1 MLTSNFHEKNNV
13 VQLASYSYAAPM
25 DYEPPPQ
32 DAVLTFYE
40 GSMGQALCK
49 EIIIVD
55 DNVTEVQEEF
65 TVKLNLVAA
74 VGVEVQFLPANTTV
88 KITDGGTSDVAIA
101 SAAAVAAARST
112 ALAAAGANASA
123 MSSAEAAASAQAS
136 AQSSAEASASAAA
149 SAQSIAVAVAS
160 AEASA
165 TASADAS
172 AQALA
177 AAQAIAVVVNQI
189 MISIENNVCMYCL
202 HYNHSHYQVHV
213 VCWR

>member
-1 MLTSNFHEKNNV
+1 
-13 VQLASYSYAAPM
+13 M
-25 DYEPPPQ
+25 DYEPPPE

-49 EIIIVD
+49 EITIVD
-55 DNVTEVQEEF
+55 DNVTEVREEF
-65 TVKLNLVAA
+65 TVKLNLVDE
-74 VGVEVQFLPANTTV
+74 VGVDVQFLPVNTTV

-101 SAAAVAAARST
+101 SAAAVAAASAT
-112 ALAAAGANASA
+112 AQATAEASASA

-136 AQSSAEASASAAA
+136 AQSSAEASASASAA
-149 SAQSIAVAVAS
+149 AQSIAVAVAS

-165 TASADAS
+165 TASAEAS

-189 MISIENNVCMYCL
+189 MVSIENNVCTYTASTTTTSITKCMLCAGGDG
-202 HYNHSHYQVHV
+202 SG
-213 VCWR
+213 

>member
-1 MLTSNFHEKNNV
+1 
-13 VQLASYSYAAPM
+13 M
-25 DYEPPPQ
+25 DYEPPPE

-49 EIIIVD
+49 EITIVD
-55 DNVTEVQEEF
+55 DNVTEVREEF
-65 TVKLNLVAA
+65 TVKLNLVDE
-74 VGVEVQFLPANTTV
+74 VGVDVQFLPVNTTV

-101 SAAAVAAARST
+101 SAAAVAAASAT
-112 ALAAAGANASA
+112 AQAAAEASASA

-136 AQSSAEASASAAA
+136 AQSSAEASASASAA
-149 SAQSIAVAVAS
+149 AQSIAVAVAS

-165 TASADAS
+165 TASAEAS

-189 MISIENNVCMYCL
+189 MVSIENNVCTYTASTTTTSITKCMLCAGGDGSGCSQ
-202 HYNHSHYQVHV
+202 HSYTL
-213 VCWR
+213 